1 MTVASETRPGARR
14 WWMLVRGF
22 LSQNVTI
29 GCSYGTFGISM
40 IGLQER
46 YDAGRGAISLGFSL
60 VILGMGLLGPL
71 ISRAVERFGFR
82 RTMMIGVV
90 LAGSGYALL
99 ASSSH
104 IVAFF
109 IAFGFLIGPGV
120 AMAGTLP
127 VGLMVGDWFPEWRG
141 RAVGLA
147 TMPVLLTFMPM
158 LGVLLIE
165 ELELGGFYT
174 IVSVLHF
181 SLLAV
186 ILGIRG
192 TPVRRARPDGPAQH
206 EGVSES
212 GPVKGPAMRI
222 VRRPIFWLLVLSGG
236 ILNAVS
242 ITGVA
247 NIVSLLIEQGTSPA
261 RAAMMASMMGAA
273 AVCGTLGIGWLCDH
287 LGGARALAL
296 AALGLAGSWFA
307 LVLEPGFAL
316 TLGALILIGACGAG
330 TFPAVTVI
338 SSRLFGLAQLG
349 KALGLFGLFTVPLT
363 FALPPLAGWLHDAT
377 DGYPAVIAFIVA
389 GCGVVAVNFVLL
401 SRVERRSAVA

>member
-1 MTVASETRPGARR
+1 MTVVSEAQPGARR
-14 WWMLVRGF
+14 GWMLVRGF
-22 LSQNVTI
+22 LSQNVAI

-40 IGLQER
+40 IGLQDR
-46 YDAGRGAISLGFSL
+46 YATGRGAISLGFSL
-60 VILGMGLLGPL
+60 VILAMGLLGPL

-82 RTMMIGVV
+82 GTMMAGTV
-90 LAGSGYALL
+90 LAGTGYALL

-127 VGLMVGDWFPEWRG
+127 VGLLVGGWFPEWRG

-147 TMPVLLTFMPM
+147 TMPALLTFMPM

-181 SLLAV
+181 AMLV
-186 ILGIRG
+186 VTLGIRG
-192 TPVRRARPDGPAQH
+192 ASHGVQPAA
-206 EGVSES
+206 S
-212 GPVKGPAMRI
+212 GQREAVASSSAIAG
-222 VRRPIFWLLVLSGG
+222 RPIFWLLVLSGG
-236 ILNAVS
+236 ILNSVS

-261 RAAMMASMMGAA
+261 RAAMMASIMGAS
-273 AVCGTLGIGWLCDH
+273 AVCGALGIGWLCDH
-287 LGGARALAL
+287 VGGARALAL
-296 AALGLAGSWFA
+296 ASLGLAGSWFA
-307 LVLEPGFAL
+307 LAWEPGFAL
-316 TLGALILIGACGAG
+316 TLGALILIGVCGAG

-363 FALPPLAGWLHDAT
+363 FALPPLAGWLHDVSG
-377 DGYPAVIAFIVA
+377 GYPAVIACIVA
-389 GCGVVAVNFVLL
+389 GCGAVAVNFALL
-401 SRVERRSAVA
+401 GQVERRSAVA